1 MAASYSRAC
10 WRRREP
16 DRQDVRTAGMRS
28 PIRRAVPAPF
38 MKFVET
44 DGVRVHVDAWGASGG
59 SVLLIHGASSDMGV
73 WAPSVIPALSARYQ
87 LTGYDRPG
95 LGFTTVR
102 PPNANRLAVQAKVAA
117 DVLEKLGLRRPIV
130 VAHSWGGAVALRLA
144 LDRPDLVS
152 GLVLI
157 APVAYEWPGGV
168 SWHIYWSANPL
179 IGGVF
184 NGVVTRPFVA
194 AAGRDGVKGSFAPL
208 LAPPDYYDRAGVARA
223 TRPGALAA
231 NAADLVVAKREVG
244 AQQARYRDLKMP
256 IAIFNGDSDG
266 VVSPTIHAAHL
277 AADLPGSKHV
287 VLKGVGHM
295 PHEADAQTLLGLVDW
310 VREQAK

>member
-1 MAASYSRAC
+1 
-10 WRRREP
+10 
-16 DRQDVRTAGMRS
+16 MRF
-28 PIRRAVPAPF
+28 PIRLAAVAPVAALAVAACANAPGPDAAR
-38 MKFVET
+38 MKFVEAE
-44 DGVRVHVDAWGASGG
+44 GVQVHVDAWGSGG
-59 SVLLIHGASSDMGV
+59 PPVLLIHGASSDMGV
-73 WAPSVIPALSARYQ
+73 WAPSVIPALSGRYQ

-95 LGFTTVR
+95 MGFTAER
-102 PPNANRLAVQAKVAA
+102 PPNADTLAVQAKVAA
-117 DVLEKLGLRRPIV
+117 DVIEKLGLRRSIV

-179 IGGVF
+179 LGGVF
-184 NGVVTRPFVA
+184 NDVVTRPFVA
-194 AAGRDGVKGSFAPL
+194 AAGRDGVKGTFAPL
-208 LAPPDYYDRAGVARA
+208 PAPPDYYDRAGVARA

-231 NAADLVVAKREVG
+231 NAADLVAAKREVT

-256 IAIFNGDSDG
+256 IAILNGDSDT
-266 VVSPTIHAAHL
+266 VVSPTIHAAQL
-277 AADLPGSKHV
+277 AATLPGAKHV

-295 PHEADAQTLLGLVDW
+295 PHEAEPQTLLGLVDW
-310 VREQAK
+310 VREQGAK